1 METFTIHDMLIN
13 STDLN
18 RILCSFG
25 IKNISECES
34 EQDILPEPKGTATLS
49 ASKMPRDIL
58 CNFRPLHSKVR
69 CSFFFF
75 LMYLFSCSNRVY
87 STRACTV
94 RATALGIFRASVRIT
109 HMAQVLLKANV
120 VRCM

>member
-1 METFTIHDMLIN
+1 MVQRLYPPAKCRGT
-13 STDLN
+13 SCA
-18 RILCSFG
+18 IL
-25 IKNISECES
+25 
-34 EQDILPEPKGTATLS
+34 D
-49 ASKMPRDIL
+49 
-58 CNFRPLHSKVR
+58 HSIQKSDVP
-69 CSFFFF
+69 FF
-75 LMYLFSCSNRVY
+75 LKMYLFSCSNRVY